1 MLKAR
6 SLTLEVGD
14 CSKAA
19 RDQEAPKCDAA
30 SKEQQD
36 GMDIDK
42 TSENEDL
49 DLDNF
54 EHDDLLGEE
63 TMDDVHGD
71 SV

>member
-1 MLKAR
+1 
-6 SLTLEVGD
+6 
-14 CSKAA
+14 
-19 RDQEAPKCDAA
+19 
-30 SKEQQD
+30 
-36 GMDIDK
+36 MDIDK

-54 EHDDLLGEE
+54 EDADLLGEE